1 MQKLSGR
8 FSVIFL
14 CTIIFVVNIESY
26 SQVYYKMRIAN
37 CIKVRTN
44 TIEFDVYIKSTGP
57 DFILTSYQCAL
68 SFNQSIINNGNLG
81 FSYIPG
87 TSQLFKLQPANGIGV
102 LIHNN
107 IHILTFSSICP
118 PYQEIITLS
127 EKRVGRFR
135 LYSNTPFWGNIT
147 NIIWN
152 FEGNANTILTG
163 SGFSDITNKLN
174 HSHLSGSAAFP
185 FSLLVEDGWN
195 LVSIPGYHPVDQNVD
210 TWWENRDKSVN
221 VYNNNTQ
228 SVTNLEPG
236 VGYWM
241 KHTGSMLYN
250 TGEEWP
256 SEGIIYS
263 PNYPIKGHSGWNLI
277 GIYNYELSVKG
288 IKTIPGGLH
297 GGLVFKFIPGGG
309 YLPVNILTPGYGYL
323 ISLIDSGLIIL
334 PDSGNLPLS
343 KITSHYS
350 NNWGKIIITDIKER
364 SYTLYT
370 ITDGTDPDNCLLPPA
385 LNNEIFDIRFSTG
398 KFAEDVNTG
407 IHTIELKGI
416 EYPIKVKIEN
426 TGIKLQDE
434 TGYILNTRLKSGEE
448 IIINSDL
455 NNKLLVSN
463 DAVPDEYTLM
473 QNYPNPFNPNTFIRY
488 EIPQDGF
495 VTVKIFNM
503 LGQEVT
509 TLFSGITKAGRY
521 TLNWGGT
528 DGNGKQA
535 SSGSYIYRMSAG
547 EFIKSKKM
555 ILIK

>member
-1 MQKLSGR
+1 MK
-8 FSVIFL
+8 FDTKDVIAFRINDIFMKEG
-14 CTIIFVVNIESY
+14 TIV
-26 SQVYYKMRIAN
+26 
-37 CIKVRTN
+37 
-44 TIEFDVYIKSTGP
+44 G
-57 DFILTSYQCAL
+57 
-68 SFNQSIINNGNLG
+68 SITQGEKTE
-81 FSYIPG
+81 YR
-87 TSQLFKLQPANGIGV
+87 V
-102 LIHNN
+102 LH
-107 IHILTFSSICP
+107 
-118 PYQEIITLS
+118 
-127 EKRVGRFR
+127 
-135 LYSNTPFWGNIT
+135 
-147 NIIWN
+147 
-152 FEGNANTILTG
+152 
-163 SGFSDITNKLN
+163 
-174 HSHLSGSAAFP
+174 
-185 FSLLVEDGWN
+185 
-195 LVSIPGYHPVDQNVD
+195 
-210 TWWENRDKSVN
+210 
-221 VYNNNTQ
+221 
-228 SVTNLEPG
+228 
-236 VGYWM
+236 
-241 KHTGSMLYN
+241 
-250 TGEEWP
+250 
-256 SEGIIYS
+256 
-263 PNYPIKGHSGWNLI
+263 
-277 GIYNYELSVKG
+277 
-288 IKTIPGGLH
+288 
-297 GGLVFKFIPGGG
+297 
-309 YLPVNILTPGYGYL
+309 
-323 ISLIDSGLIIL
+323 
-334 PDSGNLPLS
+334 
-343 KITSHYS
+343 
-350 NNWGKIIITDIKER
+350 
-364 SYTLYT
+364 
-370 ITDGTDPDNCLLPPA
+370 
-385 LNNEIFDIRFSTG
+385 NNEIFDIRFSTG